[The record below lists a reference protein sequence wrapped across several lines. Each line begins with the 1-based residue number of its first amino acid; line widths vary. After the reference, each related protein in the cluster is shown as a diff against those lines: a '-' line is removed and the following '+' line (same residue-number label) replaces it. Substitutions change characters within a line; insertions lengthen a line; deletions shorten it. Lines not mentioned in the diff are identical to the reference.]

1 MLQKNGGT
9 ERESWER
16 YSNATVSLPTNL
28 PLAIGD
34 LNVAEQDKA
43 QG

>member
-16 YSNATVSLPTNL
+16 YSNATVILPTNL
-28 PLAIGD
+28 PLVMGD
-34 LNVAEQDKA
+34 LNAAEQDKT
-43 QG
+43 QR